1 MDYKC
6 SKFFWIFINFFKIC
20 CLILFV
26 YPCDKFKISKFG
38 ITFGVIIFITNLYYH
53 WELVFKTLQNLLFS
67 TKIINKLFHYYV
79 AYQSVVII
87 MSWFITLFSQK
98 RIFNI
103 LMKMENFMKKSRKIN
118 SKISNNFNLL
128 IAIFI
133 SDLIL
138 KNLMHRNV
146 IGTLFYILFDAPIY
160 FYIFVVFTITYH
172 IENIENF
179 LR

>member
-1 MDYKC
+1 MDQKF

-26 YPCDKFKISKFG
+26 YPCEKFKISKFG
-38 ITFGVIIFITNLYYH
+38 FTFAIINFFANFYYH
-53 WELVFKTLQNLLFS
+53 RELVFKTLQNLLFS
-67 TKIINKLFHYYV
+67 TQIINKLFHYYV

-87 MSWFITLFSQK
+87 MSCFIIFFSQK
-98 RIFNI
+98 RIFNM
-103 LMKMENFMKKSRKIN
+103 LKKMESFMQKSHKIN
-118 SKISNNFNLL
+118 SKTNNFNLL
-128 IAIFI
+128 IVIFT

-172 IENIENF
+172 IENIEKN